1 MNALQLACKSC
12 GKPVPA
18 EDVNLDK
25 ALAKCRICHAVFD
38 IADMVGRKVRD
49 EADDL
54 VPKPR
59 SFTVENWGPE
69 LVLSWRWYSHG
80 IWIAI
85 PFLVIWNGFLVVWYA
100 AAVAGLSDDKAE
112 PTAWFMLLFPVL
124 HVAIGVGGIYAV
136 LCGFFNR
143 TVIRVSGGEL
153 SVRHGPI
160 PYPGNRQILTAD
172 IKQLFC
178 TETIHRGKRSSRTTY
193 NLLVKVKEGDKI
205 TLLSGLDDLD
215 QGLYVEQQIERHL
228 NIQDKRVPGQVRI

>member
-1 MNALQLACKSC
+1 MNAHQLACKSC

-25 ALAKCRICHAVFD
+25 ALAKCRLCHAVFD
-38 IADMVGRKVRD
+38 ITEIVGR
-49 EADDL
+49 EASRAAEEAI
-54 VPKPR
+54 PKPR
-59 SFTVENWGPE
+59 RFTIENWGPE
-69 LVLSWRWYSHG
+69 LVLSWRWYTHAL
-80 IWIAI
+80 WIAI

-100 AAVAGLSDDKAE
+100 AAVAAMNDDKSGIA
-112 PTAWFMLLFPVL
+112 AYIMLLFPL
-124 HVAIGVGGIYAV
+124 IHVAIGVGGIYAV
-136 LCGFFNR
+136 LCGFCNR

-160 PYPGNRQILTAD
+160 PYPGNRQIPTAD
-172 IKQLFC
+172 IKQLYC

-193 NLLVKVKEGDKI
+193 NVMVKVREGDKL

-215 QGLYVEQQIERHL
+215 QGLYVEQQIEKHL

>member
-1 MNALQLACKSC
+1 MNVLQLTCKSC

-38 IADMVGRKVRD
+38 ITEVVGRNVRD
-49 EADDL
+49 AADDV

-59 SFTVENWGPE
+59 SFTLENWGPE
-69 LVLSWRWYSHG
+69 LVLTHRWYSHG
-80 IWIAI
+80 LWIAI
-85 PFLVIWNGFLVVWYA
+85 PFVILWNGFLLLFFS
-100 AAVAGLSDDKAE
+100 VAIATLQDEKSGPAGY
-112 PTAWFMLLFPVL
+112 FMLLFSIV
-124 HVAIGVGGIYAV
+124 HAAVGVGGIYAV

-153 SVRHGPI
+153 AVRHGPI

-172 IKQLFC
+172 IKQLYC

-215 QGLYVEQQIERHL
+215 QGLYVEQQIEKYL
-228 NIQDKRVPGQVRI
+228 GIQDKRVPGQVRI